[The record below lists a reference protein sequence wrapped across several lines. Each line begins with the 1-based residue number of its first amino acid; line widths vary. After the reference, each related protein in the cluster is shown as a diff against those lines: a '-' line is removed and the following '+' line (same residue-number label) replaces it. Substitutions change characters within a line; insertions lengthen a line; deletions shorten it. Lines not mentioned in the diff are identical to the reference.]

1 MNPTYPVVRF
11 TIRYD
16 SEKKKFTLW
25 NGDDVLVGEDVNGRE
40 LGRDAWRNG
49 AEEVRYEYDL
59 SLDEAIP
66 LISVHAKYK
75 ARN

>member
-1 MNPTYPVVRF
+1 MVVRF

-25 NGDDVLVGEDVNGRE
+25 NGEDVLVGEDVNGRE
-40 LGRDAWRNG
+40 LGRDAWRFG

-59 SLDEAIP
+59 TLDEGIP
-66 LISVHAKYK
+66 LISAYAKY
-75 ARN
+75 RHD